1 MTNAIKLAES
11 CDPQLLDDERPS
23 RNWGLDKLGEF
34 AQRQQRRIVDGEQA
48 LTLVYWLLG
57 QALDFAR
64 KQLTQGQWGAYLAE
78 LGIDKTRASKARA
91 IFRTFPSLQNV
102 EGKSVEEAYE
112 HRERRHEQ
120 TPRAAKRKPKSK
132 GKALKAFLGS
142 VPKEA
147 EAMLCQA
154 ATMQPSEVHKLITAI
169 DAAIENLQRL
179 RETLAAKAT
188 DAAAGGEKKP
198 SN

>member
-11 CDPQLLDDERPS
+11 CGPQHLDEEQPS
-23 RNWGLDKLGEF
+23 RTWGLEKLGEF

-57 QALDFAR
+57 QALDWAR
-64 KQLTQGQWGAYLAE
+64 QQLTRGQWGAYLAE

-91 IFRTFPSLQNV
+91 IFRAFRSLNDV
-102 EGKSVEEAYE
+102 EGQSVEEAYAC
-112 HRERRHEQ
+112 RSRRQEQ
-120 TPRAAKRKPKSK
+120 APRAAKRKPKGK
-132 GKALKAFLGS
+132 GKALKAFLKD
-142 VPKEA
+142 VPKGA
-147 EAMLCQA
+147 EALIHEA
-154 ATMQPSEVHKLITAI
+154 VTMRPPEASQLITAI

-198 SN
+198 AK